1 MDVSNKIL
9 LNAAA
14 FELFIEAKTKGGGG
28 GLLPPLPP
36 TQIIVKI
43 LSSDPVKIS
52 QNCFYSFNCSN
63 QIDIQ
68 ILKFPFPLDK

>member
-14 FELFIEAKTKGGGG
+14 FELFIEAKTTGGE
-28 GLLPPLPP
+28 LHPPLPP
-36 TQIIVKI
+36 TQLIVKI

-52 QNCFYSFNCSN
+52 QNCFYSFNCST

>member
-14 FELFIEAKTKGGGG
+14 FELFIEAKTTGGE
-28 GLLPPLPP
+28 LLPPLPP
-36 TQIIVKI
+36 TQLIVKI

>member
-14 FELFIEAKTKGGGG
+14 FELFIEAKTKGGGE
-28 GLLPPLPP
+28 LLPLLPP

-68 ILKFPFPLDK
+68 ILKFPFPLHK